1 MKNILKF
8 IKSLEIGVL
17 IALTAIAFVA
27 FANAL
32 DNPFLIDDHAFFDEK
47 LKNPKYV
54 WLHFLPDKNK
64 VLKIEGEST
73 DPFFRPLATI
83 IPMLMHLAFR
93 GDVIGYHASNT
104 VLFTVAGWMLFLFV
118 LFLGG
123 SRRMAF
129 LAALFYIVHPINGVV
144 VNYITA
150 SVFAVQM
157 VLMLGSLM
165 CLMLVVSSQRSA
177 VSGQLT
183 VDGQRPTADIHPLTA
198 NGLLL
203 TMMSLVLYLL
213 ATFCHETAMA
223 LPFYALVLV
232 AVFRPVHDGNI
243 FSLENLK
250 SALIKILPLFLV
262 MGAYF
267 VFRMSHSSLEAS
279 ILDKIARYDMNFA
292 QYLSTW
298 TMLLWWY
305 ISRLFY
311 PEGIVLIMA
320 HQPLKETGPIIGWI
334 AALGATVGLG
344 AAILWNY
351 RRDRFAFFG
360 FALFVLGFGPYTLAC
375 FFQPIHGLMIEPHW
389 FLFPVM
395 GFFIFL
401 ARIVERLVFDTSDPK
416 AVIASP
422 PRGRSNLM
430 RVYDCFVVRQRSWR
444 TPRNDEGGVS
454 CVRGVVA
461 MLFLILVPWLVMGW
475 RHNHIWGDE
484 VRYCQWWLAKSPS
497 FVAVNAYIAKAYEL
511 RKEFDKAR
519 AHYSTVLGRKYKA
532 YIAYTNM
539 GLMDLQEE
547 KWESAKSNF
556 QHALDLDPN
565 ASVAVSNM
573 GIFSFKD
580 GKFEEALGY
589 FKRCRELDRF
599 AILPRLNISKTYLKL
614 GDPKAAA
621 DELEE
626 ALKIVPYHEIALVN
640 LIKIYIDQ
648 NDRSNV
654 EKVAR
659 WILERSQ
666 NPNALNNVSIIF
678 KSYGKDTLSREA
690 AARAKKFSG
699 Q

>member
-1 MKNILKF
+1 MTNILRF
-8 IKSLEIGVL
+8 IKSIELGVL
-17 IALTAIAFVA
+17 IILTAISFIA

-64 VLKIEGEST
+64 ILKIEGESA
-73 DPFFRPLATI
+73 DPFYRPLATI

-93 GDVIGYHASNT
+93 DNVVGYHSGNT
-104 VLFTVAGWMLFLFV
+104 ILFAIAGWMLFLFIR
-118 LFLGG
+118 FLGG
-123 SRRMAF
+123 SARMAL
-129 LAALFYIVHPINGVV
+129 LAAVFYLIHPINGVV

-150 SVFAVQM
+150 SVFAAQM
-157 VLMLGSLM
+157 VLMTGSLF
-165 CLMLVVSSQRSA
+165 CLMRFCEGREKREERRKIDDQGQNTEDRREVSS
-177 VSGQLT
+177 VSYFFSSIFL
-183 VDGQRPTADIHPLTA
+183 PPSSLAW
-198 NGLLL
+198 
-203 TMMSLVLYLL
+203 LVLSLFFYLL
-213 ATFCHETAMA
+213 AAFCHETAMA
-223 LPFYALVLV
+223 LPFYALVV
-232 AVFRPVHDGNI
+232 IAVFRPLNNEQIVTLG
-243 FSLENLK
+243 NLK
-250 SALIKILPLFLV
+250 SAFLKTLPLFLV

-267 VFRMSHSSLEAS
+267 IFRMSHSSLDAS
-279 ILDKIARYDMNFA
+279 ILDKIGRYDMNFA

-305 ISRLFY
+305 LSRLFY
-311 PEGIVLIMA
+311 PDGIVLIMA
-320 HQPLKETGPIIGWI
+320 HQPLREIGPIIGWI
-334 AALGATVGLG
+334 AVLLATIGLG
-344 AAILWNY
+344 AGSLWHY

-360 FALFVLGFGPYTLAC
+360 LLLFILGFGPYTLAC

-401 ARIVERLVFDTSDPK
+401 ARVIDGSKVPK
-416 AVIASP
+416 HIWS
-422 PRGRSNLM
+422 L
-430 RVYDCFVVRQRSWR
+430 
-444 TPRNDEGGVS
+444 
-454 CVRGVVA
+454 GVVL
-461 MLFLILVPWLVMGW
+461 MLVPWLVMGW

-484 VRYCQWWLAKSPS
+484 VRYCQWWLAKSPD

-519 AHYSTVLGRKYKA
+519 YHYSTVLDRKYKA

-547 KWESAKSNF
+547 KWDSAKINF
-556 QHALDLDPN
+556 QQALDLDPN

-573 GIFSFKD
+573 GVLSFKD
-580 GKFEEALGY
+580 GKFEEALEY

-599 AILPRLNISKTYLKL
+599 AILPRLNISKAYLKL
-614 GDPKAAA
+614 NDPKAAA

-626 ALKIVPYHEIALVN
+626 ALKIVPYHEIAIVN

-648 NDRSNV
+648 NDRANV

-659 WILERSQ
+659 WILDRSQ
-666 NPNALNNVSIIF
+666 NPNALNNVAIIF
-678 KSYGKDTLSREA
+678 RSYGLEALSREA
-690 AARAKKFSG
+690 AARAKRFSE
-699 Q
+699 

>member
-1 MKNILKF
+1 MLRF
-8 IKSLEIGVL
+8 IKSLELGVL
-17 IALTAIAFVA
+17 IALTAIAFAA

-32 DNPFLIDDHAFFDEK
+32 DNPFLVDDHAFFDEK

-64 VLKIEGEST
+64 YLHIEGESA
-73 DPFFRPLATI
+73 DPFYRPLATI

-93 GDVIGYHASNT
+93 DNVIGYHASNT
-104 VLFTVAGWMLFLFV
+104 VLFAVAGWMLFLFMR
-118 LFLGG
+118 FLGG
-123 SRRMAF
+123 GARLAF

-150 SVFAVQM
+150 SVFAAQM
-157 VLMLGSLM
+157 VLMIGSLF
-165 CLMLVVSSQRSA
+165 CLMRFCDGREKREERRTDSSVSYFFSSIFLPPSSLA
-177 VSGQLT
+177 W
-183 VDGQRPTADIHPLTA
+183 
-198 NGLLL
+198 
-203 TMMSLVLYLL
+203 LVLSLFFYLL
-213 ATFCHETAMA
+213 AAFCHETAMA
-223 LPFYALVLV
+223 LPFYALVLI
-232 AVFRPVHDGNI
+232 AVFRPVKNEQV
-243 FSLENLK
+243 FTLENLK
-250 SALIKILPLFLV
+250 SAFIKTLPLFL
-262 MGAYF
+262 MLGAYF
-267 VFRMSHSSLEAS
+267 IFRMSHSSLDAS
-279 ILDKIARYDMNFA
+279 ILEKIQRYDMDLP

-320 HQPLKETGPIIGWI
+320 HQPLKEMGPIIGWI
-334 AALGATVGLG
+334 AVLAATIALGAGL
-344 AAILWNY
+344 LWHY
-351 RRDRFAFFG
+351 RRDRFALFG
-360 FALFVLGFGPYTLAC
+360 LALFILGFGPYTLAC

-395 GFFIFL
+395 GFFVFL
-401 ARIVERLVFDTSDPK
+401 TRVIERLTTSTYAVERGTS
-416 AVIASP
+416 
-422 PRGRSNLM
+422 
-430 RVYDCFVVRQRSWR
+430 
-444 TPRNDEGGVS
+444 
-454 CVRGVVA
+454 
-461 MLFLILVPWLVMGW
+461 LFLKIVLALMLVPWFVMGW

-484 VRYCQWWLAKSPS
+484 VRYCKWWLAKSPS

-519 AHYSTVLGRKYKA
+519 AHYSTVLDRKYKA

-547 KWESAKSNF
+547 KWESAKNNF
-556 QHALDLDPN
+556 LKALELDPN

-573 GIFSFKD
+573 GVISFKD
-580 GKFEEALGY
+580 GKFEEALEY

-614 GDPKAAA
+614 NDPKAAA

-626 ALKIVPYHEIALVN
+626 ALKIVPYHEIAIVN
-640 LIKIYIDQ
+640 LIKIYIEQ
-648 NDRSNV
+648 NDRANV

-666 NPNALNNVSIIF
+666 NPNALNNVAIIF
-678 KSYGKDTLSREA
+678 KSYGLEALSREA
-690 AARAKKFSG
+690 AMKARKFNER
-699 Q
+699 